1 MIYPILG
8 VGSKPFRGHL
18 SPDNI
23 DGFLEEYKGLST
35 VTVQSAFRYDYPT
48 MQVKEGI
55 ETLNQ
60 RLPNGEPEI
69 VEQDEEII
77 LLSVLAKCRQQYESR
92 IESMA
97 PFINS
102 VAAYVPPRRARKLHI
117 GLFGYSRCV
126 VGVCLPRAIAFAAS
140 LYSIGLPPEFIG
152 MSALNQLNDKEMA
165 LLKKYYVKMQSDL
178 KLVGAYVSWENIN
191 MLLEMSSQTAKRANM
206 NEEKIRKA
214 FTNSLEDLKTVEEKL
229 GVKLGPKSVSE
240 RKHENFTNNFLL
252 SYLQKDD
259 AEAKKAL
266 LESAKLRKCLG

>member
-1 MIYPILG
+1 
-8 VGSKPFRGHL
+8 
-18 SPDNI
+18 
-23 DGFLEEYKGLST
+23 
-35 VTVQSAFRYDYPT
+35 
-48 MQVKEGI
+48 VKEGI

-69 VEQDEEII
+69 INPNEETIF
-77 LLSVLAKCRQQYESR
+77 LSVLAKCRQDYESQ

-97 PFINS
+97 HLINS
-102 VAAYVPPRRARKLHI
+102 VAVYVPPRRARKLHI

-126 VGVCLPRAIAFAAS
+126 AGVCLPRAIAFAAA

-152 MSALNQLNDKEMA
+152 MSALNQLNGSDWT

-178 KLVGAYVSWENIN
+178 KLVGAFVSWENIK
-191 MLLEMSSQTAKRANM
+191 MLIEMSGQTAKRANM
-206 NEEKIRKA
+206 SEEKIKKA
-214 FTNSLEDLKTVEEKL
+214 LTNSLEDLKTVEEKL

-252 SYLQKDD
+252 SYLQKEDI
-259 AEAKKAL
+259 EAKKAL